1 MEFDNYDNYE
11 MKEREQEQEQ
21 EREQE
26 VEWEREQE
34 QEQEQETN
42 FDEFED
48 VVVRLKNLE
57 DQERQ
62 ASTQAEKNEQVDMDL
77 GGGDDIPNVRKDIA
91 GIKRSITND
100 VKKIFKDIFN
110 VAIEKKNG
118 PNSESILENTRFQS
132 AKDGRFTIELKG
144 KRIGWIER
152 AQAGV
157 RTVSL
162 FEKKNKKLVDEFKNS
177 MDGATREY
185 QQTPESL
192 IKNLPDYAV
201 EDILNMSVERI
212 SERISNEVNSLTAT
226 LTEQELRE
234 FAGVLNPKGLTAEV
248 RIKALEAQADH
259 WKSVRKETES
269 KAARVVEKGSP
280 TAKPRPSGKEVEKA
294 KLELSKL
301 ESLEKTAKLQ
311 ADFERLKNN
320 EKPIHEETLDIINDE
335 VRENDLTK
343 LERFKQWARENLI
356 GFSAI
361 AISIAGII
369 TTVVIAG
376 RKAVKE
382 TAKGVGT
389 VAKALFNL
397 GKKLGPLIAP
407 MLNILATAVS
417 WGVKGLEFLSKN
429 LWLLVIILLW
439 FLTKLSW
446 LSKLTKT

>member
-1 MEFDNYDNYE
+1 MDFDNYDNNYE
-11 MKEREQEQEQ
+11 MKDWN
-21 EREQE
+21 E
-26 VEWEREQE
+26 VKDFRMNGNKSKSVNRNRNK
-34 QEQEQETN
+34 EQETN

-48 VVVRLKNLE
+48 VVVRLEGLE
-57 DQERQ
+57 AQER
-62 ASTQAEKNEQVDMDL
+62 EVNMDL
-77 GGGDDIPNVRKDIA
+77 GGGGDNIPNVNKDIA

-100 VKKIFKDIFN
+100 VKKVFKDIFN
-110 VAIEKKNG
+110 VTIEKKNG
-118 PNSESILENTRFQS
+118 VNSESILENTRFQN
-132 AKDGRFTIELKG
+132 AKDGRFTIEFKG

-152 AQAGV
+152 D
-157 RTVSL
+157 RSVSL
-162 FEKKNKKLVDEFKNS
+162 FEKKNKKLVSEFKNL
-177 MDGATREY
+177 MDGAAREY

-192 IKNLPDYAV
+192 VKNLPDYV
-201 EDILNMSVERI
+201 VKDILNASAETLVDEI
-212 SERISNEVNSLTAT
+212 DQITAT

-234 FAGVLNPKGLTAEV
+234 FAGVLNPKGPTAEV
-248 RIKALEAQADH
+248 KIKALEVQADH
-259 WKSVRKETES
+259 WKAERQE
-269 KAARVVEKGSP
+269 
-280 TAKPRPSGKEVEKA
+280 AKIPSEIT
-294 KLELSKL
+294 KL
-301 ESLEKTAKLQ
+301 ESLEKTARLQ

-320 EKPIHEETLDIINDE
+320 EKPVHKETLDIINDE
-335 VRENDLTK
+335 VQENDLSR

-376 RKAVKE
+376 RKAVKD
-382 TAKGVGT
+382 TAKGVGG

-439 FLTKLSW
+439 FLTKMSTLKSMFYN
-446 LSKLTKT
+446 KHK

>member
-1 MEFDNYDNYE
+1 MDFDNYDNYE

-48 VVVRLKNLE
+48 VVVRLENLE
-57 DQERQ
+57 AQER
-62 ASTQAEKNEQVDMDL
+62 QAEKNEQVNMDL
-77 GGGDDIPNVRKDIA
+77 GGNDEIPNVNKDIA

-100 VKKIFKDIFN
+100 VKKVFKDIFN
-110 VAIEKKNG
+110 VFIEKKNG
-118 PNSESILENTRFQS
+118 HNSESILENTRFQS
-132 AKDGRFTIELKG
+132 AKDGRFTIEFKG

-152 AQAGV
+152 D

-201 EDILNMSVERI
+201 EDILNVSVERI
-212 SERISNEVNSLTAT
+212 SERISDEVDNLTAT

-234 FAGVLNPKGLTAEV
+234 FAGVLNPKGPTAEV
-248 RIKALEAQADH
+248 RIKALETQADH
-259 WKSVRKETES
+259 WKSVKKETES
-269 KAARVVEKGSP
+269 EAARVVEKGSP
-280 TAKPRPSGKEVEKA
+280 NEVEKA
-294 KLELSKL
+294 KLELSKI
-301 ESLEKTAKLQ
+301 ESLEKTARLQ

-320 EKPIHEETLDIINDE
+320 EKPVHEETLDIINDE
-335 VRENDLTK
+335 IQENDLSK

-446 LSKLTKT
+446 LSKLTKHKYT

>member
-1 MEFDNYDNYE
+1 MDFDNYDNYE

-21 EREQE
+21 EQEREQ
-26 VEWEREQE
+26 EREQE

-48 VVVRLKNLE
+48 VVVDLENLE
-57 DQERQ
+57 DQQ
-62 ASTQAEKNEQVDMDL
+62 QQAEKNEVNMDL
-77 GGGDDIPNVRKDIA
+77 GGRDNIPNVRKDIA

-110 VAIEKKNG
+110 VTIEKKNG
-118 PNSESILENTRFQS
+118 HNSESILENTRFQN
-132 AKDGRFTIELKG
+132 AKDGRFTIEFKG

-152 AQAGV
+152 D
-157 RTVSL
+157 RSVSL

-177 MDGATREY
+177 MDGAAREFEK
-185 QQTPESL
+185 TPNSL
-192 IKNLPDYAV
+192 VKNLPDYAV
-201 EDILNMSVERI
+201 EDILNTSVERI
-212 SERISNEVNSLTAT
+212 SERISDEVDNLTAT

-234 FAGVLNPKGLTAEV
+234 FAGVLNPKGPTAED
-248 RIKALEAQADH
+248 RIKALETQVDY
-259 WKSVRKETES
+259 WESVRKETE
-269 KAARVVEKGSP
+269 KVVEEGSP
-280 TAKPRPSGKEVEKA
+280 NEVEKA
-294 KLELSKL
+294 KLELSKI
-301 ESLEKTAKLQ
+301 ESLEKTARLQ

-320 EKPIHEETLDIINDE
+320 EKPIHDETLDIINDE
-335 VRENDLTK
+335 VRENDLSK

-382 TAKGVGT
+382 SAKGVGK

-407 MLNILATAVS
+407 ILNILATAVS

-439 FLTKLSW
+439 FLTKLPR
-446 LSKLTKT
+446 LSKLIKLK

>member
-1 MEFDNYDNYE
+1 MDFDNYDNYE
-11 MKEREQEQEQ
+11 MKEREQEVKR

-26 VEWEREQE
+26 VKWGREQE

-48 VVVRLKNLE
+48 VVVRPEDARSTIVDLENLE
-57 DQERQ
+57 DQEQ
-62 ASTQAEKNEQVDMDL
+62 QAEVNMNL
-77 GGGDDIPNVRKDIA
+77 GGRGDDIPNVNRDIA

-100 VKKIFKDIFN
+100 IKKVFKDIFN
-110 VAIEKKNG
+110 VSIEKKNG
-118 PNSESILENTRFQS
+118 VNSESILENTRFQN
-132 AKDGRFTIELKG
+132 AKDGRFTIEFKG

-152 AQAGV
+152 AQAGE
-157 RTVSL
+157 RSVSL
-162 FEKKNKKLVDEFKNS
+162 FEKKNKKLVNEFKNS

-185 QQTPESL
+185 EKTPESL
-192 IKNLPDYAV
+192 VKNLPDYAV
-201 EDILNMSVERI
+201 EDILNASAERI
-212 SERISNEVNSLTAT
+212 SDEIDQITAT

-234 FAGVLNPKGLTAEV
+234 FAGVLNPKGPTAEV

-259 WKSVRKETES
+259 WKAERKEAED
-269 KAARVVEKGSP
+269 GS
-280 TAKPRPSGKEVEKA
+280 GEEVERA
-294 KLELSKL
+294 RFEITKL
-301 ESLEKTAKLQ
+301 ESLEKTARLQ

-320 EKPIHEETLDIINDE
+320 EKPIHDETLDIINDE
-335 VRENDLTK
+335 VRENDLSK
-343 LERFKQWARENLI
+343 LERFKRWARENLI

-376 RKAVKE
+376 RKAVKD
-382 TAKGVGT
+382 TAKGVGR

-407 MLNILATAVS
+407 ILNVLATAVS

-439 FLTKLSW
+439 FLTKMSRF
-446 LSKLTKT
+446 SKLIKLK

>member
-1 MEFDNYDNYE
+1 MDFDNYDNNYE
-11 MKEREQEQEQ
+11 MKERERLQDEQEQEQ
-21 EREQE
+21 ERERLQD
-26 VEWEREQE
+26 
-34 QEQEQETN
+34 EQEQETN

-48 VVVRLKNLE
+48 VVVRLEGLE
-57 DQERQ
+57 AQERQ
-62 ASTQAEKNEQVDMDL
+62 AKVNMDL
-77 GGGDDIPNVRKDIA
+77 GGTEDNIPNVNKDIA

-100 VKKIFKDIFN
+100 VKKVFKDIFN
-110 VAIEKKNG
+110 VTIEKKNG
-118 PNSESILENTRFQS
+118 VNSESILENTRFQN
-132 AKDGRFTIELKG
+132 AKDGRFTIEFKG

-152 AQAGV
+152 D
-157 RTVSL
+157 RSVSL
-162 FEKKNKKLVDEFKNS
+162 FEKKNRKLVDEFKNL
-177 MDGATREY
+177 MDGAAREY

-192 IKNLPDYAV
+192 VKNLPDYV
-201 EDILNMSVERI
+201 VKDILNASAETLVDEI
-212 SERISNEVNSLTAT
+212 DQITAT

-234 FAGVLNPKGLTAEV
+234 FAGVLNPKGPTAEV
-248 RIKALEAQADH
+248 RIKALEVQADH
-259 WKSVRKETES
+259 WKAERGEVES
-269 KAARVVEKGSP
+269 KAEKG
-280 TAKPRPSGKEVEKA
+280 SGKEVERA
-294 KLELSKL
+294 RSEITKL
-301 ESLEKTAKLQ
+301 ESLEKTARLQ

-320 EKPIHEETLDIINDE
+320 KKPVHKETLNIINDE
-335 VRENDLTK
+335 VRENDLSR

-382 TAKGVGT
+382 TAKGVGK

-439 FLTKLSW
+439 FLTKMSTLKSMFYN
-446 LSKLTKT
+446 KHK

>member
-1 MEFDNYDNYE
+1 MDFDNYDNYE

-34 QEQEQETN
+34 QEQEQETSFN
-42 FDEFED
+42 EFED
-48 VVVRLKNLE
+48 VVVDLENLE
-57 DQERQ
+57 AKRSEANVKR
-62 ASTQAEKNEQVDMDL
+62 VDMDL
-77 GGGDDIPNVRKDIA
+77 GGSASRSEIPNVNRDIA

-110 VAIEKKNG
+110 VTIEKKNG
-118 PNSESILENTRFQS
+118 HNSESILENTRFQN
-132 AKDGRFTIELKG
+132 AKDGRFTIEFKG

-152 AQAGV
+152 AQAGSGARSGAKSGAGV

-177 MDGATREY
+177 MDGAAREFEK
-185 QQTPESL
+185 TPSSL
-192 IKNLPDYAV
+192 VKNLPDSAV

-212 SERISNEVNSLTAT
+212 SDEVDNLTAT

-234 FAGVLNPKGLTAEV
+234 FAGVLNPKGPTAED
-248 RIKALEAQADH
+248 RIKALETQADH
-259 WKSVRKETES
+259 WESVRKETE
-269 KAARVVEKGSP
+269 KVVEEESP
-280 TAKPRPSGKEVEKA
+280 TTKSRPLGKEVERA
-294 KLELSKL
+294 RSEISKL
-301 ESLEKTAKLQ
+301 KSLEKTAKLQ

-320 EKPIHEETLDIINDE
+320 EKPIHDETLDIINDE
-335 VRENDLTK
+335 IQENDLTK

-369 TTVVIAG
+369 TTVIIAG

-382 TAKGVGT
+382 TAKGVGK

-407 MLNILATAVS
+407 ILNILATAVS

-429 LWLLVIILLW
+429 LWLTWLLH
-439 FLTKLSW
+439 TCMVSNQV
-446 LSKLTKT
+446 S

>member
-1 MEFDNYDNYE
+1 M
-11 MKEREQEQEQ
+11 
-21 EREQE
+21 
-26 VEWEREQE
+26 
-34 QEQEQETN
+34 T
-42 FDEFED
+42 
-48 VVVRLKNLE
+48 
-57 DQERQ
+57 
-62 ASTQAEKNEQVDMDL
+62 S
-77 GGGDDIPNVRKDIA
+77 
-91 GIKRSITND
+91 KRFS
-100 VKKIFKDIFN
+100 KIFLMY
-110 VAIEKKNG
+110 IEKKNG
-118 PNSESILENTRFQS
+118 HNSESILENTRFQN
-132 AKDGRFTIELKG
+132 AKDGRFTIEFKG

-152 AQAGV
+152 D
-157 RTVSL
+157 RSVSL
-162 FEKKNKKLVDEFKNS
+162 FEKKNKKLVNEFLNS
-177 MDGATREY
+177 MDGAVREY

-192 IKNLPDYAV
+192 VKNLPDYAV
-201 EDILNMSVERI
+201 EDILNTSVERI
-212 SERISNEVNSLTAT
+212 SERISDEVDNLTAT

-234 FAGVLNPKGLTAEV
+234 FAGVLNPKGPTAEV

-259 WKSVRKETES
+259 WKAVRKETES

-280 TAKPRPSGKEVEKA
+280 NEVEKA

-320 EKPIHEETLDIINDE
+320 EKPIHDETLDIINDE
-335 VRENDLTK
+335 VRENDLSK

-382 TAKGVGT
+382 TAKGVGK

-407 MLNILATAVS
+407 ILNILATAVS

-439 FLTKLSW
+439 FLTKLSRF
-446 LSKLTKT
+446 SKLTKLTKLK

>member
-21 EREQE
+21 EREREQE
-26 VEWEREQE
+26 QEREKE

-48 VVVRLKNLE
+48 VVVDLE
-57 DQERQ
+57 GLEAQERQ
-62 ASTQAEKNEQVDMDL
+62 AEKNKQVNMDL
-77 GGGDDIPNVRKDIA
+77 GGGDDIPNVNKDIA

-100 VKKIFKDIFN
+100 VKKVFKDIFN
-110 VAIEKKNG
+110 VGIEKKNG
-118 PNSESILENTRFQS
+118 HNSESILENTRFQN
-132 AKDGRFTIELKG
+132 AKDGRFTIEFKG

-152 AQAGV
+152 D
-157 RTVSL
+157 RSVSL
-162 FEKKNKKLVDEFKNS
+162 FEKKNKKLVNEFLNS
-177 MDGATREY
+177 MDGAVREY

-192 IKNLPDYAV
+192 VKNLPDYAV
-201 EDILNMSVERI
+201 EDILNASAERI
-212 SERISNEVNSLTAT
+212 SDEIDQITAT
-226 LTEQELRE
+226 LIEQELRE
-234 FAGVLNPKGLTAEV
+234 FAGVLNPKGATAEV

-259 WKSVRKETES
+259 WKTEREEAES
-269 KAARVVEKGSP
+269 ATEKGSP
-280 TAKPRPSGKEVEKA
+280 NEVEKA
-294 KLELSKL
+294 RSEITKL
-301 ESLEKTAKLQ
+301 ESLEKTARLQ

-335 VRENDLTK
+335 IQENDLSK
-343 LERFKQWARENLI
+343 LERFKRWARENLI

-376 RKAVKE
+376 RKAVKN
-382 TAKGVGT
+382 TAKGVGR

-407 MLNILATAVS
+407 ILNILATAVS

-439 FLTKLSW
+439 FLTKMLRF
-446 LSKLTKT
+446 SKLVKFK

>member
-1 MEFDNYDNYE
+1 MDFDNYDNNYE

-21 EREQE
+21 EQE
-26 VEWEREQE
+26 VEWE

-48 VVVRLKNLE
+48 VVVRLEGLE
-57 DQERQ
+57 AQERQ
-62 ASTQAEKNEQVDMDL
+62 AEVNMDL
-77 GGGDDIPNVRKDIA
+77 GGTEGGAIVERGDEIPNVRKDIA

-100 VKKIFKDIFN
+100 VKKVFKDIFN
-110 VAIEKKNG
+110 AVIEKKNG
-118 PNSESILENTRFQS
+118 VNSESILENTRFQS
-132 AKDGRFTIELKG
+132 AKDGRFTIEFKG

-152 AQAGV
+152 D
-157 RTVSL
+157 RSVSL
-162 FEKKNKKLVDEFKNS
+162 FEKKNKKLVDEFKNL
-177 MDGATREY
+177 MDGAAREY

-192 IKNLPDYAV
+192 VKNLPDYV
-201 EDILNMSVERI
+201 VKDILNASAETLVDEI
-212 SERISNEVNSLTAT
+212 DQITAT

-234 FAGVLNPKGLTAEV
+234 FAGVLNPKGPTAEIK
-248 RIKALEAQADH
+248 IKALEVQADH
-259 WKSVRKETES
+259 WKAERQEAEKEA
-269 KAARVVEKGSP
+269 KDGSEI
-280 TAKPRPSGKEVEKA
+280 T
-294 KLELSKL
+294 KL
-301 ESLEKTAKLQ
+301 ESLEKTARLQ

-335 VRENDLTK
+335 VRENDLSR

-376 RKAVKE
+376 RKAVKD
-382 TAKGVGT
+382 TAKGVGR

-439 FLTKLSW
+439 FLTKMSW
-446 LSKLTKT
+446 LSKLTKFKLK

>member
-11 MKEREQEQEQ
+11 MKEREQEVER

-26 VEWEREQE
+26 VEWERERE

-48 VVVRLKNLE
+48 VVVDLENLE
-57 DQERQ
+57 AKRSE
-62 ASTQAEKNEQVDMDL
+62 AEVDMDL
-77 GGGDDIPNVRKDIA
+77 GGGDDARGEIPNVNKDIA

-100 VKKIFKDIFN
+100 VKKVFKDIFN
-110 VAIEKKNG
+110 VGIEKKNG
-118 PNSESILENTRFQS
+118 VNSESILENTRFQN
-132 AKDGRFTIELKG
+132 AKDGRFTIEFKG

-152 AQAGV
+152 D
-157 RTVSL
+157 RSVSL
-162 FEKKNKKLVDEFKNS
+162 FEKKNKKLVNEFLNS
-177 MDGATREY
+177 MDGAVREY
-185 QQTPESL
+185 KKTPESL
-192 IKNLPDYAV
+192 VKNLPDYAV
-201 EDILNMSVERI
+201 EDILNASAERI
-212 SERISNEVNSLTAT
+212 SDEIDQITAT

-234 FAGVLNPKGLTAEV
+234 FAGVLNPKGATAKD
-248 RIKALEAQADH
+248 RIKALEVQADH
-259 WKSVRKETES
+259 WKTERKE
-269 KAARVVEKGSP
+269 AEKGS
-280 TAKPRPSGKEVEKA
+280 GEEVERVRS
-294 KLELSKL
+294 EITKL
-301 ESLEKTAKLQ
+301 ESLEKTARLQ

-335 VRENDLTK
+335 VQENDLSK
-343 LERFKQWARENLI
+343 LERFKRWARENLI

-376 RKAVKE
+376 RKAVKD
-382 TAKGVGT
+382 TAKGVGR

-407 MLNILATAVS
+407 ILNILATAVS

-439 FLTKLSW
+439 FLTKLS
-446 LSKLTKT
+446 KLTKLKLK

>member
-1 MEFDNYDNYE
+1 MDFDNYE

-48 VVVRLKNLE
+48 VVVDLKNLE
-57 DQERQ
+57 DQQ
-62 ASTQAEKNEQVDMDL
+62 QQAEKNEQVNMDL

-100 VKKIFKDIFN
+100 IKKVFKNIFN
-110 VAIEKKNG
+110 VSIEKKNG

-132 AKDGRFTIELKG
+132 AKDGRFTIEFKG

-201 EDILNMSVERI
+201 EDILNVSVERI
-212 SERISNEVNSLTAT
+212 SKRISDEVDNLTAT

-234 FAGVLNPKGLTAEV
+234 FAGVLNPKGPTAEV

-269 KAARVVEKGSP
+269 EAARVVEKGSP
-280 TAKPRPSGKEVEKA
+280 NEVEKA

-301 ESLEKTAKLQ
+301 ESLEKTARLQ

-320 EKPIHEETLDIINDE
+320 EKPVHEETLDIINDE
-335 VRENDLTK
+335 VRENDLSK

-446 LSKLTKT
+446 LSKLN

>member
-1 MEFDNYDNYE
+1 
-11 MKEREQEQEQ
+11 
-21 EREQE
+21 
-26 VEWEREQE
+26 
-34 QEQEQETN
+34 
-42 FDEFED
+42 
-48 VVVRLKNLE
+48 
-57 DQERQ
+57 
-62 ASTQAEKNEQVDMDL
+62 MDL
-77 GGGDDIPNVRKDIA
+77 GGGDNIPNVNKDIA

-100 VKKIFKDIFN
+100 VKKVFKDIFN
-110 VAIEKKNG
+110 VTIEKKNG
-118 PNSESILENTRFQS
+118 VNSESILENTRFQN
-132 AKDGRFTIELKG
+132 AKDGRFTIEFKG

-152 AQAGV
+152 D
-157 RTVSL
+157 RSVSL
-162 FEKKNKKLVDEFKNS
+162 FEKKNKKLVNEFKNL
-177 MDGATREY
+177 MDGAAREY

-192 IKNLPDYAV
+192 VKNLPDYV
-201 EDILNMSVERI
+201 VKDILNASAETLVDEI
-212 SERISNEVNSLTAT
+212 DQITAT

-234 FAGVLNPKGLTAEV
+234 FAGVLNPKGPTAEV
-248 RIKALEAQADH
+248 KIKALEVQADH
-259 WKSVRKETES
+259 WKAERKEA
-269 KAARVVEKGSP
+269 KNGSEI
-280 TAKPRPSGKEVEKA
+280 T
-294 KLELSKL
+294 KL
-301 ESLEKTAKLQ
+301 ESLEKTARLQ

-320 EKPIHEETLDIINDE
+320 EKPIHEETLNIINDE
-335 VRENDLTK
+335 VRENDLSR

-439 FLTKLSW
+439 FLTKMSTLKSVFYN
-446 LSKLTKT
+446 KHK

>member
-11 MKEREQEQEQ
+11 MKEREQEVER

-26 VEWEREQE
+26 VEWERERE

-48 VVVRLKNLE
+48 VVVDLEGLE

-62 ASTQAEKNEQVDMDL
+62 ADMDL
-77 GGGDDIPNVRKDIA
+77 GGGDGARGEIPNVRKDIA

-100 VKKIFKDIFN
+100 VKKVFKDIFN
-110 VAIEKKNG
+110 VGIEKKNG
-118 PNSESILENTRFQS
+118 VNSESILENTRFQN
-132 AKDGRFTIELKG
+132 AKDGRFTIEFKG

-152 AQAGV
+152 D
-157 RTVSL
+157 RSVSL
-162 FEKKNKKLVDEFKNS
+162 FEKKNKKLVNEFLNS
-177 MDGATREY
+177 MDGAVREY
-185 QQTPESL
+185 EKTPESL
-192 IKNLPDYAV
+192 VKNLPDYAV
-201 EDILNMSVERI
+201 EDILNASAERI
-212 SERISNEVNSLTAT
+212 SDEIYQITAT

-234 FAGVLNPKGLTAEV
+234 FAGVLNPKGVTAEV
-248 RIKALEAQADH
+248 RIKALEVQADH
-259 WKSVRKETES
+259 WKTERK
-269 KAARVVEKGSP
+269 KAEDG
-280 TAKPRPSGKEVEKA
+280 SGKEVERA
-294 KLELSKL
+294 RSEITKL
-301 ESLEKTAKLQ
+301 ESLEKTARLQ

-320 EKPIHEETLDIINDE
+320 EKPIHDETLDIINDE
-335 VRENDLTK
+335 IQENDLSK
-343 LERFKQWARENLI
+343 LERFKRWARENLI

-376 RKAVKE
+376 RKAVKD
-382 TAKGVGT
+382 TAKGVGR

-407 MLNILATAVS
+407 ILNILATAVS

-439 FLTKLSW
+439 FLTKM
-446 LSKLTKT
+446 SKLTKLVTLK

>member
-1 MEFDNYDNYE
+1 MDFDNYDNNYE
-11 MKEREQEQEQ
+11 MKEREQEQELK
-21 EREQE
+21 QE

-34 QEQEQETN
+34 QEREQETN

-48 VVVRLKNLE
+48 VVVRLEGLE
-57 DQERQ
+57 AQER
-62 ASTQAEKNEQVDMDL
+62 EVNMDL
-77 GGGDDIPNVRKDIA
+77 GGRGDIPNVNKDIA

-100 VKKIFKDIFN
+100 VKKVFKDIFN
-110 VAIEKKNG
+110 VTIEKKNG
-118 PNSESILENTRFQS
+118 VNSESILENTRFQN
-132 AKDGRFTIELKG
+132 AKDGRFTIEFKG

-152 AQAGV
+152 D
-157 RTVSL
+157 RSVSL
-162 FEKKNKKLVDEFKNS
+162 FEKKNKKLVNEFKNS
-177 MDGATREY
+177 MDGAAREY

-192 IKNLPDYAV
+192 VKNLPDYV
-201 EDILNMSVERI
+201 VKDILNASAETLVDEI
-212 SERISNEVNSLTAT
+212 DQITAT

-234 FAGVLNPKGLTAEV
+234 FAGVLNPKGPTAEV
-248 RIKALEAQADH
+248 KIKALEVQADH
-259 WKSVRKETES
+259 WKAERKEA
-269 KAARVVEKGSP
+269 KNGSEI
-280 TAKPRPSGKEVEKA
+280 T
-294 KLELSKL
+294 KL
-301 ESLEKTAKLQ
+301 ESLEKTARLQ

-320 EKPIHEETLDIINDE
+320 EKPIHEETLNIINDE
-335 VRENDLTK
+335 VRENDLSR

-376 RKAVKE
+376 RKAVKD
-382 TAKGVGT
+382 TAKGVGR

-439 FLTKLSW
+439 FLTKMSTLKSVFYN
-446 LSKLTKT
+446 KHK

>member
-11 MKEREQEQEQ
+11 MKEREQEVER

-26 VEWEREQE
+26 VEWERERE

-48 VVVRLKNLE
+48 VVVDLENLE
-57 DQERQ
+57 DQQ
-62 ASTQAEKNEQVDMDL
+62 QQAEKNEQVDMDL

-110 VAIEKKNG
+110 VSIEKKNG
-118 PNSESILENTRFQS
+118 HNSESILENTRFQN
-132 AKDGRFTIELKG
+132 AKDGRFTIEFKG

-152 AQAGV
+152 D
-157 RTVSL
+157 RSVSL
-162 FEKKNKKLVDEFKNS
+162 FEKKNKKLVNEFLNS
-177 MDGATREY
+177 MDGAVREY

-192 IKNLPDYAV
+192 VKNLPDYAV
-201 EDILNMSVERI
+201 EDILNASAERI
-212 SERISNEVNSLTAT
+212 FDEIDQITAT

-234 FAGVLNPKGLTAEV
+234 FAGVLNPKGATAEV
-248 RIKALEAQADH
+248 RIKALEVQADH
-259 WKSVRKETES
+259 WKAERKE
-269 KAARVVEKGSP
+269 AEKGS
-280 TAKPRPSGKEVEKA
+280 GEEVERA
-294 KLELSKL
+294 RSEITKL
-301 ESLEKTAKLQ
+301 ESLEKTARLQ

-320 EKPIHEETLDIINDE
+320 EKPVHEETLDIINDE
-335 VRENDLTK
+335 IQENDLTK
-343 LERFKQWARENLI
+343 LERFKRWARENLI

-376 RKAVKE
+376 RKAVKD
-382 TAKGVGT
+382 TAKGVGR

-439 FLTKLSW
+439 FLTKMSRF
-446 LSKLTKT
+446 SKLITSK

>member
-1 MEFDNYDNYE
+1 MDFDNYDNYE

-48 VVVRLKNLE
+48 VVVRLENLE
-57 DQERQ
+57 AQER
-62 ASTQAEKNEQVDMDL
+62 QVDMDL
-77 GGGDDIPNVRKDIA
+77 GGNDNIPNVRKDIA

-100 VKKIFKDIFN
+100 VKRVFKDIFN
-110 VAIEKKNG
+110 VTIEKKNG
-118 PNSESILENTRFQS
+118 HNSESILENTRFQS
-132 AKDGRFTIELKG
+132 AKDGRFTIEFKG

-152 AQAGV
+152 DGS
-157 RTVSL
+157 VSL
-162 FEKKNKKLVDEFKNS
+162 FEKKNRKLVDEFKNS

-201 EDILNMSVERI
+201 KDILNTSVERI
-212 SERISNEVNSLTAT
+212 SDEVDNLTAT

-234 FAGVLNPKGLTAEV
+234 FAGVLNPKGPTAEDK
-248 RIKALEAQADH
+248 IKALETQADH
-259 WKSVRKETES
+259 WESVRKET
-269 KAARVVEKGSP
+269 KKVVEEGSP
-280 TAKPRPSGKEVEKA
+280 NEVEKA
-294 KLELSKL
+294 KLELSKI

-320 EKPIHEETLDIINDE
+320 EKPIHDETLEIINDE
-335 VRENDLTK
+335 IQENDLTK

-369 TTVVIAG
+369 TTVIIAG

-382 TAKGVGT
+382 TAKGVGK

-407 MLNILATAVS
+407 ILNILATAVS

-429 LWLLVIILLW
+429 LWLLVIAFVW
-439 FLTKLSW
+439 VLTKLVKFKRQSW
-446 LSKLTKT
+446 HF

>member
-48 VVVRLKNLE
+48 VVVRLEGLE
-57 DQERQ
+57 AQER
-62 ASTQAEKNEQVDMDL
+62 QVDMDL
-77 GGGDDIPNVRKDIA
+77 GGGDDIPNVNKDIA

-118 PNSESILENTRFQS
+118 ANSESILENTRFQN
-132 AKDGRFTIELKG
+132 AKDGRFTIEFKG

-152 AQAGV
+152 D
-157 RTVSL
+157 RSVSL

-192 IKNLPDYAV
+192 VKNLPDYAV
-201 EDILNMSVERI
+201 EDILNASAERI
-212 SERISNEVNSLTAT
+212 SDEIDQITTT

-234 FAGVLNPKGLTAEV
+234 FAGVLNPKGPTAEV

-259 WKSVRKETES
+259 WKAERKEAED
-269 KAARVVEKGSP
+269 GSP
-280 TAKPRPSGKEVEKA
+280 KEVEKA
-294 KLELSKL
+294 RSEITKL
-301 ESLEKTAKLQ
+301 ESLEKTARLQ

-320 EKPIHEETLDIINDE
+320 EKPIHDETLDIINDE
-335 VRENDLTK
+335 IQENDLSK
-343 LERFKQWARENLI
+343 LERFKRWARENLI

-376 RKAVKE
+376 RKAVKD
-382 TAKGVGT
+382 TAKGVGR

-397 GKKLGPLIAP
+397 GKNWDL
-407 MLNILATAVS
+407 
-417 WGVKGLEFLSKN
+417 
-429 LWLLVIILLW
+429 
-439 FLTKLSW
+439 
-446 LSKLTKT
+446 

>member
-1 MEFDNYDNYE
+1 MDFDNYDNNYE
-11 MKEREQEQEQ
+11 MKDWN
-21 EREQE
+21 E
-26 VEWEREQE
+26 VKDQNEVTVEQE

-48 VVVRLKNLE
+48 VVVDLE
-57 DQERQ
+57 GLEAQER
-62 ASTQAEKNEQVDMDL
+62 EVNMDL
-77 GGGDDIPNVRKDIA
+77 GGINGAIVERGDNIPNVNRDIA

-100 VKKIFKDIFN
+100 VKKVFKDIFN
-110 VAIEKKNG
+110 VVIEKKNG
-118 PNSESILENTRFQS
+118 VNSESILENTRFQN
-132 AKDGRFTIELKG
+132 AKDGRFTIEFKG

-152 AQAGV
+152 D
-157 RTVSL
+157 RSVSL
-162 FEKKNKKLVDEFKNS
+162 FEKKNKKLVDEFKNL
-177 MDGATREY
+177 MDGAMAEY

-192 IKNLPDYAV
+192 LQHLPDYV
-201 EDILNMSVERI
+201 VKDILNASVETLVDEI
-212 SERISNEVNSLTAT
+212 DQITAT

-234 FAGVLNPKGLTAEV
+234 FAGVLNPKGPTAEV
-248 RIKALEAQADH
+248 RIKALEVQADH
-259 WKSVRKETES
+259 WKAERQE
-269 KAARVVEKGSP
+269 
-280 TAKPRPSGKEVEKA
+280 AKIPSEIT
-294 KLELSKL
+294 KL
-301 ESLEKTAKLQ
+301 ESLEKTARLQ

-320 EKPIHEETLDIINDE
+320 EKPVHKETLDIINDE
-335 VRENDLTK
+335 VRENDLSR

-382 TAKGVGT
+382 TAKGVGR

-439 FLTKLSW
+439 FLTKMSTLKSMFYN
-446 LSKLTKT
+446 KHK

>member
-1 MEFDNYDNYE
+1 MDFDNYDNYE
-11 MKEREQEQEQ
+11 MKEREQKQEQ

-26 VEWEREQE
+26 REQE
-34 QEQEQETN
+34 KEREQETN

-48 VVVRLKNLE
+48 VVVRLEDVESKTIDLKNLE
-57 DQERQ
+57 DQEQ
-62 ASTQAEKNEQVDMDL
+62 QVNMDL
-77 GGGDDIPNVRKDIA
+77 GGRGDDVPNVNKDIA

-100 VKKIFKDIFN
+100 VKKVFKDIFN

-118 PNSESILENTRFQS
+118 VNSESILENTRFQN
-132 AKDGRFTIELKG
+132 AKDGRFTIEFKG

-152 AQAGV
+152 D
-157 RTVSL
+157 RSVSL
-162 FEKKNKKLVDEFKNS
+162 FEKKNKKLVNEFKNS
-177 MDGATREY
+177 MDGAAREY
-185 QQTPESL
+185 QQTRESL
-192 IKNLPDYAV
+192 VKNLPDYAV
-201 EDILNMSVERI
+201 EDILNASAERI
-212 SERISNEVNSLTAT
+212 SDEIDQITAT

-234 FAGVLNPKGLTAEV
+234 FAGVLNPKGPTAEDK
-248 RIKALEAQADH
+248 IKALEVQADH
-259 WKSVRKETES
+259 WKTERK
-269 KAARVVEKGSP
+269 KAEDGS
-280 TAKPRPSGKEVEKA
+280 GEEVERA
-294 KLELSKL
+294 RSEITKL
-301 ESLEKTAKLQ
+301 ESLEKTARLQ

-335 VRENDLTK
+335 VRENDLSK

-382 TAKGVGT
+382 TAKGVGR

-407 MLNILATAVS
+407 ILNILATAVS

-439 FLTKLSW
+439 FLTKM
-446 LSKLTKT
+446 SKLTKLVTPK